1 MCLAVPGKIVSIAAD
16 ELLTMAEVDFH
27 GVRRQVCIDTVDAG
41 VGDYIVA
48 HAGVAVAVM
57 DADTA
62 LAALRDLELMTRD
75 SEGAD
80 MTAL

>member
-1 MCLAVPGKIVSIAAD
+1 MCLAVPGRIVSIAKD

-27 GVRRQVCIDTVDAG
+27 GVRRQVCIDTVDAQ

-48 HAGVAVAVM
+48 HAGVAVSVM

-62 LAALRDLELMTRD
+62 IGALHDLELMTRH
-75 SEGAD
+75 SEENEH
-80 MTAL
+80 